1 MAKKYWILLGLAF
14 VALILLVRVLTMGH
28 DTPSGQAQL
37 LAITPQSLPQFIQE
51 FNQSFKAER
60 VVLLMSPT
68 CPVCLDGSSQVEA
81 ILERHATG
89 NIRVFAVWEPMLPT
103 DWERPNAHVLERLS
117 DPPRHQV
124 WDSNHLIAGLVERGA
139 SGRKPRCCNRNGAWW
154 DVIATYPPGSQWS
167 GSAPTPELLDG
178 TIVRTAPQLDA
189 QLGRHL

>member
-1 MAKKYWILLGLAF
+1 MARKYWILLGIAV
-14 VALILLVRVLTMGH
+14 VALVLFVRLLTVGH
-28 DTPSGQAQL
+28 NTPSGQLQL
-37 LAITPQSLPQFIQE
+37 MAITPQSLPQFIQD
-51 FNQSFKAER
+51 FNQPPKAER

-81 ILERHATG
+81 ILERHRAG

-103 DWERPNAHVLERLS
+103 DWERPSTRVLKRLS
-117 DPPRHQV
+117 DPRVIQV
-124 WDSNHLIAGLVERGA
+124 WDSNHLIAGLVEQGA
-139 SGRKPRCCNRNGAWW
+139 SGRRPRCCNRNGAWW

-189 QLGRHL
+189 QLGQLS